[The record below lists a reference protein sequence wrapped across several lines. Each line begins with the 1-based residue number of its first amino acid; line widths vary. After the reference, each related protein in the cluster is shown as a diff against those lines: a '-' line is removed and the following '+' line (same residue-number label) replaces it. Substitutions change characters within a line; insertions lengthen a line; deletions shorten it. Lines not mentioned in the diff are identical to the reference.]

1 MSKFDIMQITMRAL
15 EDHKNR
21 RNIKPDIFSTIKG
34 KPYCLKLGE
43 KDPSV
48 DNFKG
53 FYDTFYT
60 NIYRTDDKDKPR
72 FNRMPPPPTPSTIS
86 RNSSHQR
93 HRTDDK

>member
-1 MSKFDIMQITMRAL
+1 MRAL
-15 EDHKNR
+15 EDQKNR
-21 RNIKPDIFSTIKG
+21 RNIKPEIFSTIKG

-43 KDPSV
+43 MDPSV

-60 NIYRTDDKDKPR
+60 NIYRDDKDKPR
-72 FNRMPPPPTPSTIS
+72 ISLSRMPPPTPSTIS
-86 RNSSHQR
+86 RNSSHNR